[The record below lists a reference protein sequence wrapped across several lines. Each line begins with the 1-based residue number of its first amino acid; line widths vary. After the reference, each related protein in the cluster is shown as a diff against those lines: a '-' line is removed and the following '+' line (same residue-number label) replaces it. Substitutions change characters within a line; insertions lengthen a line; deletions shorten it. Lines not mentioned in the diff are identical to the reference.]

1 MAVTVVTTKM
11 AAGVIYTHTTDTSA
25 DWPAVPNDTYFYDLD
40 TEIVYYKDSTGTV
53 ISAYE
58 SDGDTT
64 YDLASTQ
71 NGSDVDITLTGSD
84 ATTDTVKLVA
94 GTNITLTDA
103 GSNVTIDAAGGSVI
117 TQNTVYVSKNGN
129 DVTGV
134 RNDASLP
141 FLTIGAAITASLAG
155 DAILVSPG
163 TYAEE
168 GLTLAGRS
176 LIGVGGWEHT
186 VLGVDPAVATTNIIT
201 LDADSYLQGFGM
213 NIPQT
218 AFCAIN
224 CTQAGGTNSIYDIS
238 FYGNGGTGTSL
249 GCGVVRQG
257 GGKTIG
263 ANIRTEKGGIDS
275 IMKVVEG
282 VLALEGIHVPQS
294 QGDVQNVLLITT
306 DDPTGVAPT
315 VAGRAQMVGF
325 NTGKGDNGPFGVG
338 NGVLNAVKLEG
349 GNTGV
354 IPTCIIFT
362 TNIFN
367 CVNAVEGQGQ
377 YERVELLGG
386 RIENVTY
393 AVTLDLGANAQETIY
408 RINANHQPNYLY
420 NPLNASLSEFSLN
433 FTQEQT
439 DVFSSS
445 YNVFGADQMSV
456 GFSERG
462 TDLFT
467 GRGAPYTTGMVA
479 FQTDVVATPATGD
492 GTAFTDVTDDLK
504 SRSGSLVSFLTNSAN
519 ETILIG
525 TQRRDVAS
533 NFLRFYGYQI
543 LTATGQ
549 PNTEIVFEIWDGANW
564 VVTNHHN
571 TAKGRSYSYGNT
583 IGWRSNLTEMLR
595 PNIDA
600 NTTWVSKSINGVNA
614 RWSRLRLVTPTGSSP
629 TFEQIKLIDSATDIS
644 KDGIPSGLGLAM
656 FRKNISLNGP
666 IWTGQAGGGP
676 SGPLGD
682 ATQDIGVG
690 PIYTHRI
697 ADSLLAVNDEA
708 MIQIPIPVGTCTAF
722 PLRLRLDF
730 KFNNGGV
737 TPMDIGTR
745 PEITV
750 RSTVAKLSG
759 TSIADTSG
767 SLLPIK
773 RSFLD
778 ATDLSAATP
787 AANTVEL
794 VPQGATPGVTTYNQL
809 VGIVHSIDID
819 TIDVSD
825 FYEEDLILVQ
835 IEFTQDDPTTTQ
847 DIQLWSLSLLGVS
860 HQDGAEISV

>member
-1 MAVTVVTTKM
+1 
-11 AAGVIYTHTTDTSA
+11 
-25 DWPAVPNDTYFYDLD
+25 
-40 TEIVYYKDSTGTV
+40 
-53 ISAYE
+53 
-58 SDGDTT
+58 
-64 YDLASTQ
+64 
-71 NGSDVDITLTGSD
+71 
-84 ATTDTVKLVA
+84 
-94 GTNITLTDA
+94 
-103 GSNVTIDAAGGSVI
+103 
-117 TQNTVYVSKNGN
+117 
-129 DVTGV
+129 
-134 RNDASLP
+134 
-141 FLTIGAAITASLAG
+141 
-155 DAILVSPG
+155 
-163 TYAEE
+163 
-168 GLTLAGRS
+168 
-176 LIGVGGWEHT
+176 
-186 VLGVDPAVATTNIIT
+186 
-201 LDADSYLQGFGM
+201 
-213 NIPQT
+213 
-218 AFCAIN
+218 
-224 CTQAGGTNSIYDIS
+224 
-238 FYGNGGTGTSL
+238 
-249 GCGVVRQG
+249 
-257 GGKTIG
+257 
-263 ANIRTEKGGIDS
+263 
-275 IMKVVEG
+275 MKVVQG

-306 DDPTGVAPT
+306 DDPTGAAPT

-325 NTGKGDNGPFGVG
+325 NTGKGDNGPFGLG

-393 AVTLDLGANAQETIY
+393 AVKLNLGANAQETIY

-420 NPLNASLSEFSLN
+420 NQLNASLSEFSLN

-456 GFSERG
+456 GFAERG

-467 GRGAPYTTGMVA
+467 GRGAPYTNGMVA

-492 GTAFTDVTDDLK
+492 GTAFTDVTDNLK
-504 SRSGSLVSFLTNSAN
+504 SRTASTVSFLTNSAN

-525 TQRRDVAS
+525 TQRRDVGS

-549 PNTEIVFEIWDGANW
+549 PNTEIVFEIWDGVNW
-564 VVTNHHN
+564 LVTNHHN

-595 PNIDA
+595 PNIDL
-600 NTTWVSKSINGVNA
+600 NTTWASKNINGVDA
-614 RWSRLRLVTPTGSSP
+614 RWARLRLVTAAGSSP
-629 TFEQIKLIDSATDIS
+629 AFEQIKIIDSATDIS

-676 SGPLGD
+676 SGSLGD
-682 ATQDIGVG
+682 ATQNVGGV
-690 PIYTHRI
+690 YTHRTS
-697 ADSLLAVNDEA
+697 DSLLVIGDEA
-708 MIQIPIPVGTCTAF
+708 MVQIPIPVGTCTAF
-722 PLRLRLDF
+722 PLKLRLDF
-730 KFNNGGV
+730 KFENGGV
-737 TPMDIGTR
+737 SPMDIATR

-767 SLLPIK
+767 SLLPTK
-773 RSFLD
+773 RSFVD
-778 ATDLSAATP
+778 ATDLSTATP
-787 AANTVEL
+787 SANTVEL
-794 VPQGATPGVTTYNQL
+794 VPEGAIPGSTTYDQL
-809 VGIVHSIDID
+809 VDIVHSIDVD

-847 DIQLWSLSLLGVS
+847 GLQLWSLSLLGVS
-860 HQDGAEISV
+860 HQDGVEISV